1 MLFEMEGMP
10 GDSGQSEPGPSNSTW
25 WSSKFMEKLQ
35 SISLDPHER
44 SSNNR
49 ESADS
54 VGQKELLFS
63 SASLVLW
70 ATGALLDPIPNLFY
84 SIIPVS
90 QNFMS

>member
-1 MLFEMEGMP
+1 MP

-25 WSSKFMEKLQ
+25 WPSDFMEKLQ

-44 SSNNR
+44 SSNIR
-49 ESADS
+49 QSADN
-54 VGQKELLFS
+54 VGQKELLSS
-63 SASLVLW
+63 SASQVLW
-70 ATGALLDPIPNLFY
+70 ATGALLDPIPNGFY